1 MTCRALKEVVSDKTT
16 SRCQNIY
23 LCCLCPGVVLLHFGL
38 PLLGGG
44 SWINA
49 EIGCGCLHGICISW
63 RTFPGII
70 RSGILGCEPQAE
82 TLSHCQYRNQD
93 YSPCELKLKRW
104 GFFWTGAWKPL
115 YSSVPLMVLI
125 YTSSQIYLTLEPPL
139 PTLFPWDPKR
149 GRKHVT
155 CEDLCQESYKC

>member
-16 SRCQNIY
+16 RGCQNIY

-82 TLSHCQYRNQD
+82 TLSHCQYRNQN
-93 YSPCELKLKRW
+93 YSPCELKLRDEDFS
-104 GFFWTGAWKPL
+104 G
-115 YSSVPLMVLI
+115 
-125 YTSSQIYLTLEPPL
+125 LEPESHCILQCLWWFSFIRLHKYIL
-139 PTLFPWDPKR
+139 PWSL
-149 GRKHVT
+149 
-155 CEDLCQESYKC
+155 LCLPFSPGIPREGENM